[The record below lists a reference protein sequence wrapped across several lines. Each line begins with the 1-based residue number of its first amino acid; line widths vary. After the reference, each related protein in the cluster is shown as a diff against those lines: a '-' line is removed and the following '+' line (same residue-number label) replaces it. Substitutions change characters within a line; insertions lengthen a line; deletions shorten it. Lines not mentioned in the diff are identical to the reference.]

1 MRKGGWLMALGW
13 LLLGFPLGLL
23 HATVSP
29 PEQLEWHGKTYSL
42 ATQPLEQRYAGEQ
55 VRPRF
60 MRAPLVKAG
69 GDRGYIGHWQLEDDR
84 LYLQDIESWLCSD
97 GAVLKTDCRK
107 VTLND
112 VFGGGT
118 KAPVF
123 AEWFNGDLVLSSQEP
138 MREAAYRQTIR
149 ITLKAGKVTHI
160 EMIGNAKA
168 PTSFD
173 GDREGAVRPEG
184 TR

>member
-1 MRKGGWLMALGW
+1 MRKGKWLMALGW
-13 LLLGFPLGLL
+13 LLGFPLGLL

-29 PEQLEWHGKTYSL
+29 PEQLEWHGKNYNL

-60 MRAPLVKAG
+60 MSAPLVKAG
-69 GDRGYIGHWQLEDDR
+69 GDRGYIGHWRLEDDR
-84 LYLQDIESWLCSD
+84 LYLLDIESWLCGE

-107 VTLND
+107 VTLDD
-112 VFGGGT
+112 VFGDGT
-118 KAPVF
+118 KAPVL

-138 MREAAYRQTIR
+138 VREAAYRPTIR

-160 EMIGNAKA
+160 EMIGNVPS
-168 PTSFD
+168 PTSLD
-173 GDREGAVRPEG
+173 GERKGAVRPEG
-184 TR
+184 NR